1 MLHYSRSLL
10 VRAPL
15 LGLFIDSHIF
25 EHVILISYNVI
36 EVIYMHN
43 LVKPNG
49 TLIAVNDNSLA
60 YALSLGWK
68 KQAVKVEVKKNVNS
82 SRRRK

>member
-1 MLHYSRSLL
+1 
-10 VRAPL
+10 
-15 LGLFIDSHIF
+15 
-25 EHVILISYNVI
+25 
-36 EVIYMHN
+36 MHN

-49 TLIAVNDNSLA
+49 TLITVNDKSLA

-82 SRRRK
+82 SRNRK

>member
-1 MLHYSRSLL
+1 
-10 VRAPL
+10 

-25 EHVILISYNVI
+25 EHVTLISYNVI

-49 TLIAVNDNSLA
+49 TLITVNDKSLA

-82 SRRRK
+82 SRNRK

>member
-1 MLHYSRSLL
+1 
-10 VRAPL
+10 
-15 LGLFIDSHIF
+15 
-25 EHVILISYNVI
+25 
-36 EVIYMHN
+36 MHN

-49 TLIAVNDNSLA
+49 TLTTVNDKSLA

-82 SRRRK
+82 SRNRK

>member
-1 MLHYSRSLL
+1 
-10 VRAPL
+10 
-15 LGLFIDSHIF
+15 
-25 EHVILISYNVI
+25 
-36 EVIYMHN
+36 MHN

-60 YALSLGWK
+60 YALSIGWK

-82 SRRRK
+82 SRHRK